1 MLLKIDITAS
11 GEIEKRQVM
20 YFLTG
25 VSVNAW
31 LIM

>member
-11 GEIEKRQVM
+11 WQLEKRQVM
-20 YFLTG
+20 YFLTW